1 MQTGCVDLTFPTFM
15 YLWNQDIFLWLNFGQ
30 GMNEHSWSYTA
41 LQQQIK
47 DTKTGAVY
55 PQNESYY
62 KSGEGKAQGG
72 KEYGLILSIIWLQHV
87 CIY

>member
-1 MQTGCVDLTFPTFM
+1 
-15 YLWNQDIFLWLNFGQ
+15 
-30 GMNEHSWSYTA
+30 MNEHSWSYTA

-72 KEYGLILSIIWLQHV
+72 KEYGLILSII
-87 CIY
+87 